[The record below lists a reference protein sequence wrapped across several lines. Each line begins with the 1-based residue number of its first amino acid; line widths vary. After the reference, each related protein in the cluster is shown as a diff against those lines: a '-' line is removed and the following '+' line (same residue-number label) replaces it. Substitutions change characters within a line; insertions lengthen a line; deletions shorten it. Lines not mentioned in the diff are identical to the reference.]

1 MVCVLGGIYL
11 DIEKSIILIV
21 SDSLKV
27 GEMLNQIFD
36 INEAM
41 EVITLDINSL
51 LKDGNRINPSLII
64 LDEDNIESHRCK
76 LKYINES
83 RKLSQADIMMVLKQE
98 QTGFLKEFI
107 DNGVRECIIYPFTSE
122 ELYLRVENIFQY
134 GHIRRNSSK
143 NVAMLKSLMNNIPFM
158 TWFKDTE
165 SKYLNVNKKF
175 EEFAGISEIAII
187 GKGDQYIWNGK
198 ISTKCEENDRRVIEE
213 GKQIVFDEAIPGV
226 EGERQFRIYKS
237 PIIDEYENISG
248 TIGIARDITEII
260 NKEAE
265 MDIILDNIPFGV
277 CLKDE
282 NGIILNVN
290 SKLLGYYG
298 IKKEDIIGKD
308 GSSVLNRESY
318 ELLKEE
324 DNEIIRSKTGRIFER
339 KLNINGEDRIMEVHK
354 EPIIDIFNSIIG
366 IVVLIRDVTDTKN
379 YQDNIRKLAY
389 IDPLTGLDNRR
400 SLYEYISEEL
410 ETKNTDLTILLIDLD
425 NFKELNDNLGHYYGD
440 EALVEI
446 SKRIKEVC
454 REAFVARSGGDEFII
469 IKEKIW
475 DREVLT
481 EKINQLL
488 QVVNGDL
495 IHGEGKTNQISASI
509 GVVEGNSQKN
519 KIENLLTKGNLAL
532 YKAKENGKNQF
543 VLYTEDLEI
552 ERTFNLEI
560 ERDLKN
566 CIKNQEVMVYYQ
578 PQYGKDNTTGGAVL
592 IGFEALFRWNNNKYK
607 HMPVIDIIRTIEKCN
622 IMNIIDEYVIV
633 ESFKFA
639 KKINEGRNEKLVVSI
654 NISALQIMEDN
665 FLEHFIELIN
675 QVEVSPEIIGV
686 EITETV
692 LIENIDKNIN
702 KIIALKNMG
711 IKVALDDFGTGYSS
725 LSYLVKL
732 PLSHVKIDK
741 SFIRNM
747 KNGNEYIKLIG
758 LIIEAAH
765 SLRLKVVAEGV
776 EKYEE
781 LAILDEMGID
791 FIQGYLFSRPL
802 PQEAAEKL
810 ALQQQ

>member
-1 MVCVLGGIYL
+1 MRVLGGIYL
-11 DIEKSIILIV
+11 DIRKSIILIV

-27 GEMLNQIFD
+27 SEMINQIFHMNKD
-36 INEAM
+36 T
-41 EVITLDINSL
+41 EVITLDSNSL
-51 LKDGNRINPSLII
+51 LRDGDRVNPSLII
-64 LDEDNIESHRCK
+64 LDEDNIESHRCN
-76 LKYINES
+76 LKHINDS
-83 RKLSQADIMMVLKQE
+83 RKLSQADVMIVLKQE
-98 QTGFLKEFI
+98 QKAFLKEFI
-107 DNGVRECIIYPFTSE
+107 ENGVRECLIYPFTSE
-122 ELYLRVENIFQY
+122 ELYLRVKNISQY
-134 GHIRRNSSK
+134 GHTRTNWIK
-143 NVAMLKSLMNNIPFM
+143 NTAMIKALMNNIPYM
-158 TWFKDTE
+158 TWVKDTD
-165 SKYLNVNKKF
+165 SKYVSVNKKF
-175 EEFAGISEIAII
+175 EEFVGTSEITII
-187 GKGDQYIWNGK
+187 GKGDQFIWDGK

-213 GKQIVFDEAIPGV
+213 GKQIVFEEAIPGV
-226 EGERQFRIYKS
+226 EGERQLCIYKS

-248 TIGIARDITEII
+248 TIGIAKDITEIK

-282 NGIILNVN
+282 KGIILNMN
-290 SKLLGYYG
+290 SKLLEYYG
-298 IKKEDIIGKD
+298 IKKEDIVGKD
-308 GSSVLNRESY
+308 VSSVLNIESY
-318 ELLKEE
+318 EILEE

-354 EPIIDIFNSIIG
+354 EPIKDIFNRIIG
-366 IVVLIRDVTDTKN
+366 IVVLIRDITDIKN

-389 IDPLTGLDNRR
+389 IDSLTGLDNRR
-400 SLYEYISEEL
+400 SLYEYISQEL
-410 ETKNTDLTILLIDLD
+410 EIKNTDLTIMLIDLD

-446 SKRIKEVC
+446 SKRIKKVC

-475 DREVLT
+475 DKEVLT
-481 EKINQLL
+481 AKINQLL

-495 IHGEGKTNQISASI
+495 IHGEGKINQISASI

-552 ERTFNLEI
+552 ERTFNFEI

-578 PQYGKDNTTGGAVL
+578 PQYGKNNTTGGAVL

-607 HMPVIDIIRTIEKCN
+607 HMPVIDIIRIIEKCN

-639 KKINEGRNEKLVVSI
+639 KKINEGRKEKLVVSI

-665 FLEHFIELIN
+665 FLEHFIKLIN

-692 LIENIDKNIN
+692 LIENIDKNIS
-702 KIIALKNMG
+702 KIIALKDMG

-725 LSYLVKL
+725 LNYLVNL

-758 LIIEAAH
+758 LIIEASH
-765 SLRLKVVAEGV
+765 SLGLKVVAEGV

-781 LAILDEMGID
+781 LDVLDEMGID
-791 FIQGYLFSRPL
+791 FIQGYLFSRPI